1 MDIIAFII
9 FIIIVLQALP
19 APRRGKYTR
28 RSGKCVRRR
37 PRASGG
43 AFRQIAGR
51 YNTYGR
57 GRRG

>member
-1 MDIIAFII
+1 MDIITFVI

-28 RSGKCVRRR
+28 HSGKCVRRR

-43 AFRQIAGR
+43 AFRQIAGT
-51 YNTYGR
+51 YNTYSR